1 MRGAARLWLVV
12 ASMLMAAPLMA
23 QSSGPLPGEDRT
35 YGSVPPAPPP
45 ERRYAPPPFPK
56 FSPTPP
62 KARHIRVAPKAKVAA
77 KSPSVLKSKRAALRD
92 EKRAKV
98 RKVASKEQRLS
109 SREIKDQRW
118 CGTLTKKQLSR
129 NAKCRKVLDKQEAA
143 KRVAKPAPAVLTKAD
158 RKDEI
163 RCGKL
168 SLNQVLRDARCRK
181 VAERHLSGKSASAN
195 SKASTSRTKAKA
207 SAKSRPPKKRSRR

>member
-12 ASMLMAAPLMA
+12 ASMLTAAPLMA
-23 QSSGPLPGEDRT
+23 QSSGSLPGEDRT

-77 KSPSVLKSKRAALRD
+77 KSAPVLKSKRAALRD

-143 KRVAKPAPAVLTKAD
+143 KRVAKPAPVVLTKAD

-181 VAERHLSGKSASAN
+181 VAERHLSGKPAAAN
-195 SKASTSRTKAKA
+195 TKAPTSRTKAKA
-207 SAKSRPPKKRSRR
+207 SAKSRPAKKRSRR

>member
-1 MRGAARLWLVV
+1 
-12 ASMLMAAPLMA
+12 MLMATPLMA

-77 KSPSVLKSKRAALRD
+77 KSAPVLKSERAALRD

-109 SREIKDQRW
+109 NREIKDQRW

-129 NAKCRKVLDKQEAA
+129 NAKCRRVLDKQEAA
-143 KRVAKPAPAVLTKAD
+143 KRVAKPTPVVLTKAD

-163 RCGKL
+163 RCGRL

-181 VAERHLSGKSASAN
+181 VAERHLSGKPAAAN
-195 SKASTSRTKAKA
+195 TKASTSRTKAKA
-207 SAKSRPPKKRSRR
+207 SAKSRPAKKRSRR